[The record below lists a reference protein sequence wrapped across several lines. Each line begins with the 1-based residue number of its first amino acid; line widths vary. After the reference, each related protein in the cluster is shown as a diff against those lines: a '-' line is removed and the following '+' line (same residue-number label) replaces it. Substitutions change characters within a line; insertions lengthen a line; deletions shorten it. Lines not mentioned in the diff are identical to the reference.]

1 MKIVIFA
8 GGTGRRL
15 WPISRQSSPK
25 QFEPIIHDK
34 STVQLSVDRVRDTY
48 GMANI
53 FVSTNERYADLIQS
67 QLPSLPVENLIAEP
81 ARRDLA
87 AAVGLAIIISIF
99 RHYET
104 VNVNNFNL
112 LKW

>member
-67 QLPSLPVENLIAEP
+67 QLPALPAENLIAEP

-87 AAVGLAIIISIF
+87 AAVGLG
-99 RHYET
+99 
-104 VNVNNFNL
+104 
-112 LKW
+112 